1 MSSMELF
8 HFLRPLWLLLLPV
21 LIVLLWVMAKRRL
34 SSRSWEAI
42 CDENLLPHVLIGGS
56 TRARQLPII
65 LIGLGGLIAIIS
77 LAGPAWDKFP
87 QPVFNNQLALVIAL
101 DLSHSMDSND
111 ISPSRLSRARFK
123 VADILNQHGEGQVAL
138 LVYAGDAFTVT
149 PLTDDMDTIASQLPA
164 LTTSIM
170 PGQGNRTDLA
180 LTKAEELLKGAG
192 NSVGDIL
199 LITDEIDLEKIDSQA
214 RRLNSEGYRISVL
227 GIGTQHG
234 APVVLS
240 DGSFLKDKNGEI
252 VIPVLDASPMQQ
264 LAQLSGG
271 SYRLMTPD
279 DSDIQFLIKRF
290 RQNVGTQTG
299 ETSEFETDIWQE
311 QGPWL
316 LLMLLP
322 LAAFAF
328 RRGYLV
334 VLFIFLI
341 PIPDTAQAF
350 DWESLWL
357 RADQRAMREL
367 NAGNSQLASELFV
380 DPGWKGAAQYKAG
393 DFQASIDSLE
403 NNEDLENLYNK
414 GNALARMAQY
424 EEAISTYEQVLEQ
437 MPEHEDALHN
447 KTLLEE
453 ELKKQQQQD
462 QEQEQQSDDQQKQD
476 NEQQDQDKE
485 QEQKQGDQD
494 QKDQQEDQ
502 DNQQQDKQDSK
513 QGEGSDKEN
522 GESQQEQENQEQQAD
537 DKKQEQQMTP
547 EEKKDQEAKEAEAEK
562 KKQEQK
568 QAEKQS
574 EENKEQLADA
584 QQEKIDEEKKQA
596 TEQWLRRIPDDPAGL
611 LRRKFRYQYQQRQS
625 QQSAEEKKW

>member
-1 MSSMELF
+1 MNSMELF

-21 LIVLLWVMAKRRL
+21 LIVLLWLMVKRRL
-34 SSRSWEAI
+34 TSKSWEAI
-42 CDENLLPHVLIGGS
+42 CDKNLLPHVLIGGS
-56 TRARQLPII
+56 SRARQLPIV
-65 LIGLGGLIAIIS
+65 LLGICGLIAVLS
-77 LAGPAWDKFP
+77 LAGPTWSKLP
-87 QPVFNNQLALVIAL
+87 QPVFNNQLALVLAL

-149 PLTDDMDTIASQLPA
+149 PLTDDMDTIASQLSA

-180 LTKAEELLKGAG
+180 LAKAEELLKGAG
-192 NSVGDIL
+192 HSVGDIL
-199 LITDEIDLEKIDSQA
+199 LITDEIDLEKIEA
-214 RRLNSEGYRISVL
+214 EAKRLNSEGYRISVL

-252 VIPVLDASPMQQ
+252 IIPVLDATPMRQ

-279 DSDIQFLIKRF
+279 DSDIQFMIKRF
-290 RQNVGTQTG
+290 TQNVGKQAG
-299 ETSEFETDIWQE
+299 DASEFETDIWQE
-311 QGPWL
+311 QGAWL
-316 LLMLLP
+316 LLLLLP

-341 PIPDTAQAF
+341 PLPDTTQAF

-357 RADQRAMREL
+357 RADQRAMKEL
-367 NAGNSQLASELFV
+367 NAGNSLEAAKLFD
-380 DPGWKGAAQYKAG
+380 DPAWKGAAQYKAG

-403 NNEDLENLYNK
+403 NTDNLEDLYNK
-414 GNALARMAQY
+414 GNALARMAEY

-437 MPEHEDALHN
+437 MPDHEDALHN
-447 KTLLEE
+447 KKLLEE
-453 ELKKQQQQD
+453 ELKKQQ
-462 QEQEQQSDDQQKQD
+462 E
-476 NEQQDQDKE
+476 NEQQQPEDQQEQDKDQQQKEKEQKEGE
-485 QEQKQGDQD
+485 QEQKNQ
-494 QKDQQEDQ
+494 Q

-513 QGEGSDKEN
+513 QGDASDKEN
-522 GESQQEQENQEQQAD
+522 SEQQQEQANKDQQAD
-537 DKKQEQQMTP
+537 DKKQEQKMTP
-547 EEKKDQEAKEAEAEK
+547 EEKKEKDAKQAEAEK
-562 KKQEQK
+562 KKREQK
-568 QAEKQS
+568 ESEQQS
-574 EENKEQLADA
+574 EDQQEQLANA
-584 QQEKIDEEKKQA
+584 QQEKVDEEQQQA

-625 QQSAEEKKW
+625 QQSTEDKKW